1 MPQALATVPGGLE
14 DTQTVPGVATDTPE
28 YYCLLTKAGAVL
40 EAAAH
45 AAGKPVRLSVIAVGD
60 GNGEVPVPA
69 DGAVDLVHE
78 VYRRPIDSLSQDA
91 DDPNVCWAHIVIPA
105 TEGGFWIREF
115 GVWAEPLEEDGQPVL
130 FAYGNHA
137 PFYKS
142 RSVLGQAT
150 THELSVPVIMS
161 GTAEVQIIVN
171 ESGYASRLEL
181 ERLKERFERFPFIP
195 FIATGSTTQRP
206 LVDRCADV
214 LNVRDFGAVGDGR
227 ADDTEAFLRAEQA
240 ADARGIKQ
248 VFVPVGT
255 YRIGTF
261 TSLRLDMLFGLA
273 LLVSDEGA
281 SRQLYMG
288 GEGSGCEGC
297 DLFAEEARN
306 AAREAISAADE
317 AAAYKEGILASYEDI
332 MGKETFDALF
342 LVNQFAPQ
350 MIASARQD
358 ILGYRDWYADG
369 IEKIGQLDS
378 GAMQMQQR
386 CRNAING
393 HVRDL
398 RLHRLQLAAADGR
411 TPYLFIVAGQSNAF
425 GTNKDGAW
433 ESAHDVAKFWWWDPR
448 DSASGELRAAVDPVH
463 RTVYE
468 NPLPDTSQLFTGS
481 AWPAF
486 CRTFFE
492 LSGHKVYIL
501 NVASGGAPVTPNT
514 DNPDNSWDVSG
525 TLRSM
530 ARTQYER
537 LTAHLASAGL
547 PYTLGGLLWC
557 QGEAESE
564 RIPLGITTLQA
575 YIDGTLDVFEF
586 FRELTGKTDLPVFM
600 SKIGFATYSDESD
613 EYYHAGYTAVQ
624 NAQEQICKDNDDVH
638 MAFRLAP
645 DFVKLGY
652 LSDGL
657 HYNQTG
663 YNMMGEALAHCA
675 VAILNI

>member
-14 DTQTVPGVATDTPE
+14 DTQTIPGVATDTPE

-45 AAGKPVRLSVIAVGD
+45 AAGKPIRLSVIAVGD

-69 DGAVDLVHE
+69 DDAVALVHE
-78 VYRRPIDSLSQDA
+78 VYRRPIDSLSQDEK
-91 DDPNVCWAHIVIPA
+91 DPNVCWAHIVIPA

-115 GVWAEPLEEDGQPVL
+115 GVWAEPLEEGGQPVL

-195 FIATGSTTQRP
+195 FTATGSTTQRP

-240 ADARGIKQ
+240 ADARRIKQ

-261 TSLRLDMLFGLA
+261 TSLRLDMLFGLG

-369 IEKIGQLDS
+369 MEQIGRLKA
-378 GAMQMQQR
+378 GAVQMRQR

-411 TPYLFIVAGQSNAF
+411 TPYLFIVAGQSNAV
-425 GTNKDGAW
+425 GYGADANGGY
-433 ESAHDVAKFWWWDPR
+433 ESAADVAQFWAWDEDPAR
-448 DSASGELRAAVDPVH
+448 LKPLKDPVYKS
-463 RTVYE
+463 VK
-468 NPLPDTSQLFTGS
+468 GS

-486 CRTFFE
+486 CRRFFE
-492 LSGHKVYIL
+492 LTGHKVYIL
-501 NVASGGAPVTPNT
+501 NVASGGAAVTDGGYTTANT
-514 DNPDNSWDVSG
+514 WADNGYG
-525 TLRSM
+525 TLRAT
-530 ARTQYER
+530 ARTQFEA
-537 LTAHLASAGL
+537 LKAHLERQQL
-547 PYTLGGLLWC
+547 PFEIGGLLWC
-557 QGEAESE
+557 QGETDGG
-564 RIPLGITTLQA
+564 RIAAGTVSAQE
-575 YIDGTLDVFEF
+575 YVDGTLDVFAF
-586 FRELTGKTDLPVFM
+586 FREITGKATLDVFI
-600 SKIGFATYSDESD
+600 SKIGFSTTTLAPGTPAHE
-613 EYYHAGYTAVQ
+613 GYVAVQ
-624 NAQEQICKDNDDVH
+624 EAQEALCRGEAYVH

-645 DFVKLGY
+645 TFFAAGFM
-652 LSDGL
+652 SDSI

-663 YNMMGEALAHCA
+663 YNMMGEALASCA
-675 VAILNI
+675 ATTLNI

>member
-14 DTQTVPGVATDTPE
+14 DTQTIPGVATDTPE

-45 AAGKPVRLSVIAVGD
+45 AAGKPIRLSVIAVGD

-69 DGAVDLVHE
+69 DDAVALVHE
-78 VYRRPIDSLSQDA
+78 VYRRPIDSLSQDEK
-91 DDPNVCWAHIVIPA
+91 DPNVCWAHIVIPA

-115 GVWAEPLEEDGQPVL
+115 GVWAEPLEEGGQPVL

-195 FIATGSTTQRP
+195 FTATGSTTQRP

-261 TSLRLDMLFGLA
+261 TSLRLDMLFGLG

-369 IEKIGQLDS
+369 MAQIGRLKA
-378 GAMQMQQR
+378 GAVQMQQR

-411 TPYLFIVAGQSNAF
+411 TPYLFIVAGQSNAV
-425 GTNKDGAW
+425 GYGADANGGY
-433 ESAHDVAKFWWWDPR
+433 ESAADVAQFWAWDEDPAR
-448 DSASGELRAAVDPVH
+448 LNPLKDPVYKS
-463 RTVYE
+463 VK
-468 NPLPDTSQLFTGS
+468 GS

-486 CRTFFE
+486 CRRFFE
-492 LSGHKVYIL
+492 LTGHKVYIL
-501 NVASGGAPVTPNT
+501 NVASGGAAVTDGGYTTPNT
-514 DNPDNSWDVSG
+514 WADNAYG
-525 TLRSM
+525 TLRAT
-530 ARTQYER
+530 ARAQFEA
-537 LTAHLASAGL
+537 LKVHLEQQQL
-547 PYTLGGLLWC
+547 PFEIGGLLWC
-557 QGEAESE
+557 QGETDGG
-564 RIPLGITTLQA
+564 RIAAGTVSAQE
-575 YIDGTLDVFEF
+575 YVDGTLDVFAF
-586 FRELTGKTDLPVFM
+586 FREITGKETLDVFV
-600 SKIGFATYSDESD
+600 SKIGFSTTTLAPGTPAHE
-613 EYYHAGYTAVQ
+613 GYVAVQ
-624 NAQEQICKDNDDVH
+624 EAQEEMCRDNEHVH

-645 DFVKLGY
+645 TFFDVGY
-652 LSDGL
+652 MSDTI

-663 YNMMGEALAHCA
+663 YNMMGEALASCA
-675 VAILNI
+675 AITLNI

>member
-28 YYCLLTKAGAVL
+28 YYCLLTQAGAVL

-69 DGAVDLVHE
+69 DDAVDLVHE
-78 VYRRPIDSLSQDA
+78 VYRRSIDSLSQDEE
-91 DDPNVCWAHIVIPA
+91 DPNICWAHIVIPA

-115 GVWAEPLEEDGQPVL
+115 GIWAEPLEEGGQPVL

-142 RSVLGQAT
+142 RNVLGQAT

-161 GTAEVQIIVN
+161 GTAEVQIIVS

-195 FIATGSTTQRP
+195 FTATGSTTQRP

-240 ADARGIKQ
+240 ADARRIKQ

-261 TSLRLDMLFGLA
+261 TSLRLDMLFGLG

-369 IEKIGQLDS
+369 MEQIGRLKA
-378 GAMQMQQR
+378 GAVQMRQR

-411 TPYLFIVAGQSNAF
+411 TPYLFIVAGQSNAV
-425 GTNKDGAW
+425 GYGADANGGY
-433 ESAHDVAKFWWWDPR
+433 ESAADVAQFWAWDEDPAR
-448 DSASGELRAAVDPVH
+448 LKPLKDPVYKS
-463 RTVYE
+463 VK
-468 NPLPDTSQLFTGS
+468 GS

-486 CRTFFE
+486 CRRFFE
-492 LSGHKVYIL
+492 LTGHKVYIL
-501 NVASGGAPVTPNT
+501 NVASGGAAVTDGGYTTANT
-514 DNPDNSWDVSG
+514 WADNGYG
-525 TLRSM
+525 TLRAT
-530 ARTQYER
+530 ARTQFEA
-537 LTAHLASAGL
+537 LKAHLERQQL
-547 PYTLGGLLWC
+547 PFEIGGLLWC
-557 QGEAESE
+557 QGETDGG
-564 RIPLGITTLQA
+564 RIAAGTVSAQE
-575 YIDGTLDVFEF
+575 YMDGTLDVFAF
-586 FRELTGKTDLPVFM
+586 FREITGKATLDVFI
-600 SKIGFATYSDESD
+600 SKIGFSTTTLAPGTPAHE
-613 EYYHAGYTAVQ
+613 GYVAVQ
-624 NAQEQICKDNDDVH
+624 EAQEALCRGEEYVH

-645 DFVKLGY
+645 TFFDVGY
-652 LSDGL
+652 MSDTI

-663 YNMMGEALAHCA
+663 YNMMGEALASCA
-675 VAILNI
+675 ATTLNI

>member
-1 MPQALATVPGGLE
+1 MDCSRFPTPEKFMQATEDMEKLHRLVQGEEWETVPLGPEGTSTPTYRKLVK
-14 DTQTVPGVATDTPE
+14 DINATDAIAKTSSSAASAKASALE
-28 YYCLLTKAGAVL
+28 AGA
-40 EAAAH
+40 A
-45 AAGKPVRLSVIAVGD
+45 
-60 GNGEVPVPA
+60 
-69 DGAVDLVHE
+69 
-78 VYRRPIDSLSQDA
+78 
-91 DDPNVCWAHIVIPA
+91 
-105 TEGGFWIREF
+105 
-115 GVWAEPLEEDGQPVL
+115 
-130 FAYGNHA
+130 
-137 PFYKS
+137 
-142 RSVLGQAT
+142 
-150 THELSVPVIMS
+150 
-161 GTAEVQIIVN
+161 
-171 ESGYASRLEL
+171 
-181 ERLKERFERFPFIP
+181 
-195 FIATGSTTQRP
+195 
-206 LVDRCADV
+206 
-214 LNVRDFGAVGDGR
+214 RD
-227 ADDTEAFLRAEQA
+227 
-240 ADARGIKQ
+240 
-248 VFVPVGT
+248 
-255 YRIGTF
+255 
-261 TSLRLDMLFGLA
+261 
-273 LLVSDEGA
+273 
-281 SRQLYMG
+281 
-288 GEGSGCEGC
+288 
-297 DLFAEEARN
+297 
-306 AAREAISAADE
+306 AADE
-317 AAAYKEGILASYEDI
+317 ACTCALSAKQGAEKARDDAEAIATGLSMGGIVARATFELLSAVLDYPENTPGLVTNDPLPERNGFYLKVGDSGDGKWQRGSYDGIEACQRDITALEMAFCDGRSELILYLAS
-332 MGKETFDALF
+332 
-342 LVNQFAPQ
+342 QFSLQ
-350 MIASARQD
+350 SATSMRQD
-358 ILGYRDWYADG
+358 IASYMSWYADG

-378 GAMQMQQR
+378 AAIQMQQR

-448 DSASGELRAAVDPVH
+448 DSASGELRDAVDPVH

-514 DNPDNSWDVSG
+514 NNPDNSWDVSG
-525 TLRSM
+525 ALRSM

-564 RIPLGITTLQA
+564 RIPLGITTLPA

-624 NAQEQICKDNDDVH
+624 NAQEQICKDNNDVH

-675 VAILNI
+675 AAILNI